1 MLKAFATALLA
12 TTLAAGGSVLA
23 DDARWLTPTMIN
35 ARAEFMSPGL
45 NYLTF
50 QHIDS
55 MFATRTVAAGGS
67 VWDIPAR
74 PADIGDSFTFGEE
87 TVSLA
92 GFLEAT
98 STNALLVIQDGAIVH
113 ETYRNGSSEETRFIS
128 FSMAKSF
135 LANMIGIAIGE
146 GKISGVDA
154 RVVDYLPDWAGTAYA
169 EVTLK
174 DLLEM
179 RSGIEWLEVYEF
191 GSDTQLTEVHDNA
204 LVAYNYR
211 WCDYAKDRAVRAA
224 EPGSV
229 FNYSTLD
236 TSVLGCVLEAAI
248 GMKGAD
254 YMSQKVWQPAGMEA
268 DGFYLMDG
276 PDSVGREF
284 YGAGFNATLR
294 DYGRI
299 GMMMLDG
306 GMANGN
312 QVIPAEWVKLSTAPT
327 EATGLADP
335 VENLGYGYQWWTVAG
350 TNAYTA
356 YGLFNQHIYVNPDTR
371 TVIVKLAS
379 PASPLGWGIDN
390 FAFFKAVAETVS
402 QP

>member
-1 MLKAFATALLA
+1 MLRTIAKLMLA
-12 TTLAAGGSVLA
+12 TSLTMGGVAVA
-23 DDARWLTPTMIN
+23 DDAHWLSPTMVN

-50 QHIDS
+50 RNIDS
-55 MFATRTVAAGGS
+55 MFATRLVAKGDA
-67 VWDIPAR
+67 VWDIPSK
-74 PADIGDSFTFGEE
+74 PAEIGDSFTFGAE
-87 TVSLA
+87 TLSLE

-98 STNALLVIQDGAIVH
+98 STNALLVIQDGTIVH
-113 ETYRNGSSEETRFIS
+113 EAYRNGSSEQSRFIS

-135 LANMIGIAIGE
+135 LANMIGIAIEE

-154 RVVDYLPDWAGTAYA
+154 KVVDYLPDWAGTAYA
-169 EVTLK
+169 DVSLK

-204 LVAYNYR
+204 LVAYKYR
-211 WCDYAKDRAVRAA
+211 WCDYAKDRAVKAGA
-224 EPGSV
+224 PGSV
-229 FNYSTLD
+229 YNYSTLD

-276 PDSVGREF
+276 PESVGREF

-299 GMMMLDG
+299 GMMMLNG

-312 QVIPAEWVKLSTAPT
+312 QVIPADWVKISTAPA
-327 EATGLADP
+327 EATGLADAT
-335 VENLGYGYQWWTVAG
+335 ENLGYGYQWWTVAG
-350 TNAYTA
+350 TNAYSA
-356 YGLFNQHIYVNPDTR
+356 YGLFNQHIYVNPDTK

-379 PASPLGWGIDN
+379 PASPLGWGVDN
-390 FAFFKAVAETVS
+390 FAFFKAVAEAVS
-402 QP
+402 RP

>member
-1 MLKAFATALLA
+1 MFKTIATVISVTAF
-12 TTLAAGGSVLA
+12 AAGGLAMA
-23 DDARWLTPTMIN
+23 DDAHWLSPTMVN
-35 ARAEFMSPGL
+35 ARAEFMTPGL

-50 QHIDS
+50 RNIDS
-55 MFATRTVAAGGS
+55 MFATRTVARGDS
-67 VWDIPAR
+67 VWELPTGS
-74 PADIGDSFTFGEE
+74 ADIGNSFKFGEE
-87 TVSLA
+87 TLSLEA
-92 GFLEAT
+92 FLEAT
-98 STNALLVIQDGAIVH
+98 STNALLVIQDGTIVH
-113 ETYRNGSSEETRFIS
+113 EAYRNGSSEQSRFIS

-135 LANMIGIAIGE
+135 LANMIGIAIEE
-146 GKISGVDA
+146 GKISGVEA
-154 RVVDYLPDWAGTAYA
+154 KVVDYLPDWAGTPYA

-204 LVAYNYR
+204 LVAYSYR
-211 WCDYAKDRAVRAA
+211 WCDYAKDRAVKAS
-224 EPGSV
+224 EPDTV
-229 FNYSTLD
+229 YNYSTLD

-254 YMSQKVWQPAGMEA
+254 YMSEKVWQPAGMEA
-268 DGFYLMDG
+268 DGFYLLDG

-299 GMMMLDG
+299 GQMMLDG

-312 QVIPAEWVKLSTAPT
+312 QVIPAEWVKISTAPA
-327 EATGLADP
+327 ESTGLADP

-379 PASPLGWGIDN
+379 PASPLGWGVDN
-390 FAFFKAVAETVS
+390 FAFFATVAEAVS
-402 QP
+402 QH